1 LRHPIVFRFSLAGAT
16 LVSVAAIVSAPTE
29 AAAARRFSLAG
40 NVLIEDQDDV
50 FAFPQLATKYARSIG
65 FDYGTA
71 SNAGNATLLMG
82 DTYQAWGVTLHRGDA
97 VTPWQLRTDGDKSY
111 LSGYGSTVGTA
122 VQQPDVGAPASP
134 GGGDGVPVPAGDGN
148 GDGGDTSGDGAALP
162 EGLEGGSFG
171 QTASGP
177 KTMIDAIYASANPGN
192 TAWGL
197 RLTLGSDKTF
207 LDPKASGAKESF
219 QSEHFLAATF
229 GYSDYSGDLD
239 WDGAATLLVGMAG
252 VTANGKEA
260 QSASRYELTANF
272 RGTMPLAGE
281 KDTRLGLIGHA
292 RYGTATIEPKGAGS
306 NAADD
311 LHLMGGAGPVVKV
324 TDRITVSAYGVLGVM
339 RQTHDPDSK
348 EKGDLDGRLA
358 ILFPGF
364 NFATE
369 IQIRDW
375 FFFRSGAE
383 YTYQFRI
390 QDYGTPPAGFEASD
404 RQDSFVW
411 NTGVGFVFGDLHLDG
426 ALSHQ
431 FITEGPDFI
440 GGDSPLFGM
449 VSASAKF

>member
-1 LRHPIVFRFSLAGAT
+1 MRHPILFRFSLSGAT
-16 LVSVAAIVSAPTE
+16 LVSVAALVSTPTQAE
-29 AAAARRFSLAG
+29 AARRFSLAG
-40 NVLIEDQDDV
+40 NVLIEDEDDV

-65 FDYGTA
+65 FDYGTT

-97 VTPWQLRTDGDKSY
+97 VTPWQIRSDGDLGY
-111 LSGYGSTVGTA
+111 LNGYGSTVGTA
-122 VQQPDVGAPASP
+122 VQQPDVGAPAGVG
-134 GGGDGVPVPAGDGN
+134 GGGDGGVPVPN
-148 GDGGDTSGDGAALP
+148 DGGDTGGDGGGDAGVP
-162 EGLEGGSFG
+162 EGLNTGTFG

-177 KTMIDAIYASANPGN
+177 KTVIDALYASAEPGN

-207 LDPKASGAKESF
+207 NDPKASGAKENF
-219 QSEHFLAATF
+219 QSEHFFAATF
-229 GYSDYSGDLD
+229 GYSDYTGDLD

-260 QSASRYELTANF
+260 QSASRYELSANF
-272 RGTMPLAGE
+272 RGSMSLAGE
-281 KDTRLGLIGHA
+281 KDTRLGLLGHA
-292 RYGTATIEPKGAGS
+292 RYGTATIEPKGAGT

-311 LHLMGGAGPVVKV
+311 LHLMAGAGPVVKV
-324 TDRITVSAYGVLGVM
+324 TDRITVAAYGVLGLL

-358 ILFPGF
+358 IVFPGF

-375 FFFRSGAE
+375 IFFRSGAE

-390 QDYGTPPAGFEASD
+390 QDYGKSPGGFEASD

-411 NTGVGFVFGDLHLDG
+411 NAGLGFIFGDLHVDG

-440 GGDSPLFGM
+440 GGDSPLFAM

>member
-1 LRHPIVFRFSLAGAT
+1 MHQSIRFQFSLAGVA
-16 LVSVAAIVSAPTE
+16 LVSIAAVVSAPSD

-65 FDYGTA
+65 FDYGTG

-82 DTYQAWGVTLHRGDA
+82 DTYQAWGITLHRGDA
-97 VTPWQLRTDGDKSY
+97 VTPWRLGTDGDMSA

-122 VQQPDVGAPASP
+122 VQQPGLGGPASP
-134 GGGDGVPVPAGDGN
+134 GGGGGGGSVPEPSDDAGEPR
-148 GDGGDTSGDGAALP
+148 GDGAALP
-162 EGLEGGSFG
+162 EGLGGASLP

-177 KTMIDAIYASANPGN
+177 KTMIDAIYASADPGK

-207 LDPKASGAKESF
+207 IDPKSSAAKESF
-219 QSEHFLAATF
+219 QGEHFLAATF
-229 GYSDYSGDLD
+229 GYSDYTGDLD

-252 VTANGKEA
+252 VTANGDEV

-281 KDTRLGLIGHA
+281 KDTRLGLIGRA
-292 RYGTATIEPKGAGS
+292 RYGTAVIEPKGAGT

-311 LHLMGGAGPVVKV
+311 LHLVGGAGPVVKV
-324 TDRITVSAYGVLGVM
+324 TDHITVSAYGVLGVL

-358 ILFPGF
+358 IVFPGF

-383 YTYQFRI
+383 YTYLFRV
-390 QDYGTPPAGFEASD
+390 QDYGTSPAGFEASD

-431 FITEGPDFI
+431 FLTQGPDFI